1 MNNQEIGYRIKARRD
16 ELGLT
21 LDNVA
26 SQIGVARSTIQ
37 RYESGKIEK
46 LKLPVLEAIARVLRV
61 NAGWLL
67 GLDEKRPDPDGAKKQ
82 PLDPEELSQAQR
94 DLIDL
99 VSRLPEDVCAAMLIA
114 LRQQF
119 HPGGQDSDE

>member
-21 LDNVA
+21 LDDVA
-26 SQIGVARSTIQ
+26 SKIGVARSTIQ

-67 GLDEKRPDPDGAKKQ
+67 GLDEKRPYPEGEKQ
-82 PLDPEELSQAQR
+82 PPTDGELSQAQR
-94 DLIDL
+94 DLIAL
-99 VSRLPEDVCAAMLIA
+99 VEHLPDEICRA
-114 LRQQF
+114 LLLGIRQQF
-119 HPGGQDSDE
+119 PPDDPGEKK

>member
-21 LDNVA
+21 LDDVA
-26 SQIGVARSTIQ
+26 SKIGVARSTIQ

-67 GLDEKRPDPDGAKKQ
+67 GLDEKRPYPEGEKQ
-82 PLDPEELSQAQR
+82 PLDGEELSQAQR
-94 DLIDL
+94 DLIAL

>member
-1 MNNQEIGYRIKARRD
+1 MNNQEIVYRIKARRD

-61 NAGWLL
+61 NA
-67 GLDEKRPDPDGAKKQ
+67 
-82 PLDPEELSQAQR
+82 
-94 DLIDL
+94 
-99 VSRLPEDVCAAMLIA
+99 
-114 LRQQF
+114 
-119 HPGGQDSDE
+119 